1 MDTDANKA
9 VVRRF
14 VQEVFEKLRP
24 DAVDELVAD
33 DFISHTFPA
42 TNDGKAYLRQA
53 TERMAKV
60 LSDIRFVIEDM
71 IGEGDR
77 VAVRLTASATLVGEF
92 EGMAAAGKSYEIGE
106 IHIFRIRDGLIV
118 EHWHQYDAAGMKRQL
133 GGNQPG

>member
-1 MDTDANKA
+1 MDTEANQA
-9 VVRRF
+9 LVRRF
-14 VQEVFEKLRP
+14 IREAFQELRS

-33 DFISHTFPA
+33 DFVSHTFPA
-42 TNDGKAYLRQA
+42 ADDGKAYLRQA

-106 IHIFRIRDGLIV
+106 IHIFRIRDGKIV
-118 EHWHQYDAAGMKRQL
+118 EHWHQYDAAGMMRQL
-133 GGNQPG
+133 GAKQPS